1 MDTTTTPTT
10 PISRTN
16 ARAWLAGTG
25 ATGALIGAALL
36 VFLSA
41 AAFVGFNGLV
51 VGGTNNPTPESV
63 TLTRSS
69 AVAAATAA
77 ARAAAP
83 ATGAVA
89 PRPAPGFGPG
99 PAAGGPGSGGPNGP
113 GGGPGQPGP
122 GQANTLSA
130 PSGQLG
136 STSGGTGGEVPTP
149 PPASTPEGPV
159 SSATHAIDN
168 TTGVD
173 TSGPT
178 APIATQ
184 LDNTLN
190 QVLPGGG
197 SPAPTTNGQLGG
209 TIGHTVTTVTGPIL
223 GGG

>member
-1 MDTTTTPTT
+1 M
-10 PISRTN
+10 SRTN
-16 ARAWLAGTG
+16 LRAWLAGTG

-41 AAFVGFNGLV
+41 AAFVGFNGLI
-51 VGGTNNPTPESV
+51 VGGTNNPSPESV

-69 AVAAATAA
+69 AVAATAAA

-89 PRPAPGFGPG
+89 PRPAPGF
-99 PAAGGPGSGGPNGP
+99 APGSTTGGASGAGANGGADKAGP
-113 GGGPGQPGP
+113 GGTPTNLSTPTGQVG
-122 GQANTLSA
+122 TTS
-130 PSGQLG
+130 SG
-136 STSGGTGGEVPTP
+136 SGGEVPTP
-149 PPASTPEGPV
+149 PADPTPEGPV

-168 TTGVD
+168 ASGAN

-178 APIATQ
+178 APLATQ

-190 QVLPGGG
+190 GVLHGGG
-197 SPAPTTNGQLGG
+197 SPAPATNGLGG